1 MPYLSWMEGSQL
13 MRYAVPEACQVGRD
27 PLVCPLAQPNLVG
40 LSRVHASIDRIGG
53 IWWVRDLDS
62 ANGTCLNDQ
71 PLHHPQGN
79 ALQDGDELVMGGWHL
94 TFTEGFPG
102 LDGTTFAE
110 RVGDLF
116 QEVRPEPAQAMVLIR
131 SIELLQRSTEKLLQ
145 QVDADAMLKGL
156 LDESLLLLSG
166 DRGFLVMRSKEGGW
180 RTAHRVGDVQEGIG
194 LSRSV
199 LDYVARERTA
209 IMSNRPLA
217 DPRFGGVS
225 LVELHRGSL
234 LCAPMVDEDDIHGAL
249 YLDRESEG
257 RPFSRFDLAVFQ
269 AFVRLGSM
277 AFRQAL
283 LNRRALG
290 QAEQQGE
297 LLRLRTE
304 RQREA
309 DGHGEL
315 LAAMAGPLRRVQSW
329 AEGLPDVTGGAIRSQ
344 LDQLAALVEHGS
356 REGQAVEAPSA
367 GHTQLVAAL
376 QEELVQRW
384 ESLLRLRKA
393 RLSFSEA
400 PPASVWMAGGPLVV
414 AIAGLVEPMLMQ
426 LPQGDTVTLRWDQE
440 RGFRV
445 LRLTL
450 PVGLHTPMP
459 DPWTQRMLQDAGA
472 RWHWADQTLDLFLPE
487 GPDTM
492 PEEPARPLLGLVS
505 EELDLMGLFQTVAEA
520 GNLWLHPLEQEP
532 PPPPLPKFRF
542 LVVDARG
549 TRELEA
555 CIRAYRHHPSFATT
569 PILVVR
575 CTEDETPRLIEAGA
589 TDWLAEGFRWEALH
603 HRLQVLRGHTELQ
616 QRALATERL
625 ESFRQ
630 MAGTLKHE
638 INNPLAIISMQVEM
652 LQRKYPEEGKLGKI
666 GEMVD
671 RIRALVQVLQKMR
684 ETPTEDYADG
694 SSILRVGKGG

>member
-1 MPYLSWMEGSQL
+1 MPYLSWLEGNQL
-13 MRYAVPEACQVGRD
+13 MRYALREACQVGRD
-27 PLVCPLAQPNLVG
+27 PLECTVSQPNLTE
-40 LSRVHASIDRIGG
+40 LSRIHASIDRIGG

-62 ANGTCLNDQ
+62 ANGTCLNGHPLQQ
-71 PLHHPQGN
+71 PHGN
-79 ALQDGDELVMGGWHL
+79 SLQDGDELVMGGWHL

-102 LDGTTFAE
+102 LDGTIFAE

-131 SIELLQRSTEKLLQ
+131 SIELLQRSTENLLR
-145 QVDADAMLKGL
+145 QVDSDAMVKGL
-156 LDESLLLLSG
+156 LEESLLLLNG
-166 DRGFLVMRSKEGGW
+166 DRGFLVMKQKEGGW

-199 LDYVARERTA
+199 LDYVAEERTA
-209 IMSNRPLA
+209 ILSNQPLA
-217 DPRFGGVS
+217 DPRFGSVS

-234 LCAPMVDEDDIHGAL
+234 LCAPMLDEEEILGAL

-257 RPFSRFDLAVFQ
+257 RPFSRFDLAVAQ

-277 AFRQAL
+277 ALRQAL
-283 LNRRALG
+283 LNRQALS

-304 RQREA
+304 RQREF
-309 DGHGEL
+309 DQHGEL
-315 LAAMAGPLRRVQSW
+315 LAAMAAPMRRIQSC
-329 AEGLPDVTGGAIRSQ
+329 AEMLPEGAGGAIRFQ
-344 LDQLAALVEHGS
+344 LEQLTTLLEHGN
-356 REGQAVEAPSA
+356 REGRAEEAPMA
-367 GHTQLVAAL
+367 GHPMPMAAL
-376 QEELVQRW
+376 QAELSQRW
-384 ESLLRLRKA
+384 DSLVRLRKA
-393 RLSFSEA
+393 HMVAAEA
-400 PPASVWMAGGPLVV
+400 PGASIWMAGGPLVV
-414 AIAGLVEPMLMQ
+414 ALAGLVEPVLMQ
-426 LPQGDTVTLRWDQE
+426 LQEGSTVATRWDQE
-440 RGFRV
+440 RGDWI
-445 LRLTL
+445 LRLAL
-450 PVGLHTPMP
+450 PAGLHGPTP
-459 DPWTQRMLQDAGA
+459 DSWTQRRLQDAGV
-472 RWHWADQTLDLFLPE
+472 RWHWNDQTLDLLLPE
-487 GPDTM
+487 SPDTL

-505 EELDLMGLFQTVAEA
+505 DELNLLGLFQTVAEA
-520 GNLWLHPLEQEP
+520 GELWLHPLEPEP

-549 TRELEA
+549 TKNLEG
-555 CIRAYRHHPSFATT
+555 CIRSYRHHPSFATT

-575 CTEDETPRLIEAGA
+575 CTEEETPKLIEAGA
-589 TDWLAEGFRWEALH
+589 TDWLAEGFSWEALH
-603 HRLQVLRGHTELQ
+603 HRLQVLRGHTELH

-652 LQRKYPEEGKLGKI
+652 LQRKYPEEVKLAKI

-684 ETPTEDYADG
+684 ETPTEGYADG
-694 SSILRVGKGG
+694 SSILKLN

>member
-1 MPYLSWMEGSQL
+1 M
-13 MRYAVPEACQVGRD
+13 D
-27 PLVCPLAQPNLVG
+27 LAEV
-40 LSRVHASIDRIGG
+40 SRIHASIDRIGG
-53 IWWVRDLDS
+53 IWWVKDLES
-62 ANGTCLNDQ
+62 ANGTLLNGH
-71 PLHHPQGN
+71 PLQHPHGN
-79 ALQDGDELVMGGWHL
+79 SLQDGDELVMGGWHL

-131 SIELLQRSTEKLLQ
+131 SIELLQHSTENLLQ
-145 QVDADAMLKGL
+145 QADSDAMVKGL
-156 LDESLLLLSG
+156 LEESLRLLNG
-166 DRGFLVMRSKEGGW
+166 DRGFLVMKLKEGGW

-199 LDYVARERTA
+199 LDYVDQERTA
-209 IMSNRPLA
+209 VMSNQPLA
-217 DPRFGGVS
+217 DPRFGGLS

-234 LCAPMVDEDDIHGAL
+234 LCAPMVDDDEIHGAL

-277 AFRQAL
+277 ALRQAL

-304 RQREA
+304 RQREL

-315 LAAMAGPLRRVQSW
+315 LAAMAAPLRRVQSW
-329 AEGLPDVTGGAIRSQ
+329 AEGVTEATGGAIRSQ
-344 LDQLAALVEHGS
+344 LDQLATLLEHGC
-356 REGQAVEAPSA
+356 REGHTEEAPLA
-367 GHTQLVAAL
+367 GHPVAVAAL
-376 QEELVQRW
+376 QEELMQRW
-384 ESLLRLRKA
+384 DSLLRLRKV
-393 RLSFSEA
+393 RLSTTEA
-400 PPASVWMAGGPLVV
+400 PTASIWMAGGPLVV
-414 AIAGLVEPMLMQ
+414 ALAGLVEPILMQ
-426 LPQGDTVTLRWDQE
+426 LQEGAAVSTRWDQG
-440 RGFRV
+440 RGVWV
-445 LRLTL
+445 LRMNL
-450 PVGLHTPMP
+450 PAGLHTPVL
-459 DPWTQRMLQDAGA
+459 DPWTQRMLQDSGV
-472 RWHWADQTLDLFLPE
+472 RWHWADQALDLFFPE
-487 GPDTM
+487 GPDAM

-505 EELDLMGLFQTVAEA
+505 EELNLLGLFQTVAEA

-549 TRELEA
+549 TRNLEG
-555 CIRAYRHHPSFATT
+555 CIRAYRHHPSFTTT

-589 TDWLAEGFRWEALH
+589 TDWLAEGFRWEALY

-616 QRALATERL
+616 QRALAAERL
-625 ESFRQ
+625 DSFRQ

-652 LQRKYPEEGKLGKI
+652 LQRKYPEEAKLAKI
-666 GEMVD
+666 GEMVE

-684 ETPTEDYADG
+684 EMPTEEYADG
-694 SSILRVGKGG
+694 SSILRLG

>member
-1 MPYLSWMEGSQL
+1 MPYLSWLEGTQL
-13 MRYAVPEACQVGRD
+13 MRHAVHEACQLGRD
-27 PLVCPLAQPNLVG
+27 PLACAVAQPNLTD
-40 LSRVHASIDRIGG
+40 LSRVHAAIDRIRG

-62 ANGTCLNDQ
+62 ANGTLLNGL
-71 PLHHPQGN
+71 PLNHPDGE
-79 ALQDGDELVMGGWHL
+79 ALRDGDELVMGGWHV

-116 QEVRPEPAQAMVLIR
+116 HEVRPEPAQAMMLIR
-131 SIELLQRSTEKLLQ
+131 GIELLQRSTEKLLQ
-145 QVDADAMLKGL
+145 QADSDAMVKGL
-156 LDESLLLLSG
+156 LEESLRLLHG
-166 DRGFLVMRSKEGGW
+166 DRGFLVMKRKEGGW
-180 RTAHRVGDVQEGIG
+180 RTAHRVGNVQEGIG

-199 LDYVARERTA
+199 LDYVAQEHTA
-209 IMSNRPLA
+209 VLSNRPLV
-217 DPRFGGVS
+217 DPRFGGMS

-234 LCAPMVDEDDIHGAL
+234 LCAPMEDEGEIHGAL

-257 RPFSRFDLAVFQ
+257 RPFSRFDLSVFQ

-277 AFRQAL
+277 ALRQSM
-283 LNRRALG
+283 LNRRALS

-309 DGHGEL
+309 DRHGQL
-315 LAAMAGPLRRVQSW
+315 LAAMAAPLRRVDSW
-329 AEGLPDVTGGAIRSQ
+329 AEDLPASPGEAIRAQ
-344 LDQLAALVEHGS
+344 LDQLTALLEHGG
-356 REGQAVEAPSA
+356 REGLAEAEPVA
-367 GHTQLVAAL
+367 GHPLPLASL
-376 QEELVQRW
+376 QEDMIRRW

-393 RLSFSEA
+393 RLCAAEA
-400 PPASVWMAGGPLVV
+400 PTASIWMTGGPLLL
-414 AIAGLVEPMLMQ
+414 ALAGLVEPLLMQ
-426 LPQGDTVTLRWDQE
+426 LAEGAAVSTRWDQE
-440 RGFRV
+440 RGFRI
-445 LRLTL
+445 LRLSL
-450 PVGLHTPMP
+450 PTGLHGPMP

-472 RWHWADQTLDLFLPE
+472 RWHWADQALDLFFPE

-505 EELDLMGLFQTVAEA
+505 EELNLLGLFQTVAEA
-520 GNLWLHPLEQEP
+520 GDLWLHPLEQEP

-542 LVVDARG
+542 LVVDAKG
-549 TRELEA
+549 TKDLVG
-555 CIRAYRHHPSFATT
+555 CIRAYRYHPSFATT

-603 HRLQVLRGHTELQ
+603 HRLQVLRGHTALQ
-616 QRALATERL
+616 QRALAAERL

-652 LQRKYPEEGKLGKI
+652 LQRKYPEEVKLAKI

-694 SSILRVGKGG
+694 SSILKLG

>member
-1 MPYLSWMEGSQL
+1 MPYLSWLEGSQL
-13 MRYAVPEACQVGRD
+13 MRYAVREACQVGRD
-27 PLVCPLAQPNLVG
+27 PLVCAVAQPNFTE
-40 LSRVHASIDRIGG
+40 LSRIHASIDRIGG

-62 ANGTCLNDQ
+62 ANGTLLNGQ
-71 PLHHPQGN
+71 TLRHPQGN
-79 ALQDGDELVMGGWHL
+79 ALRDGDALVMGGWHL
-94 TFTEGFPG
+94 TFSEGFPG

-145 QVDADAMLKGL
+145 QVDSDAMVKGL
-156 LDESLLLLSG
+156 LDESLLLLSA
-166 DRGFLVMRSKEGGW
+166 DRGFLVMKSKEGGW

-194 LSRSV
+194 LSRSI
-199 LDYVARERTA
+199 LDYVAQERTA
-209 IMSNRPLA
+209 IMSNQPLA
-217 DPRFGGVS
+217 DPRFAGVS
-225 LVELHRGSL
+225 LVELHRGSI
-234 LCAPMVDEDDIHGAL
+234 LCAPMVDDGEIHGAL

-277 AFRQAL
+277 ALRQAM
-283 LNRRALG
+283 LNRRVLS

-309 DGHGEL
+309 ESHGEL
-315 LAAMAGPLRRVQSW
+315 LAAMAAPLRRVQSW
-329 AEGLPDVTGGAIRSQ
+329 AEGLADVTGGAIRPQ
-344 LDQLAALVEHGS
+344 LEQLATLLECGS
-356 REGQAVEAPSA
+356 REGHADDVPMA
-367 GHTQLVAAL
+367 GHSMPVAAL
-376 QEELVQRW
+376 QEDLVQRW

-393 RLSFSEA
+393 RLSPSEA
-400 PPASVWMAGGPLVV
+400 PAASVWMTGGPLVV
-414 AIAGLVEPMLMQ
+414 ALAGLVEPMLMQ
-426 LPQGDTVTLRWDQE
+426 VPRGDVVAMRWDQE
-440 RGFRV
+440 RGFWV
-445 LRLTL
+445 LRLNL
-450 PVGLHTPMP
+450 PGRVACPHSRSLDPAPAAGRWGALAVG
-459 DPWTQRMLQDAGA
+459 RSGS
-472 RWHWADQTLDLFLPE
+472 
-487 GPDTM
+487 G
-492 PEEPARPLLGLVS
+492 
-505 EELDLMGLFQTVAEA
+505 
-520 GNLWLHPLEQEP
+520 
-532 PPPPLPKFRF
+532 PLPSRRSRHH
-542 LVVDARG
+542 ARG
-549 TRELEA
+549 TRPAPPGPGER
-555 CIRAYRHHPSFATT
+555 RAGPAWALPDRGRSWKSLAAPPGAGTAPAAPPQVPVPGGGCSGNPGSGGLH
-569 PILVVR
+569 
-575 CTEDETPRLIEAGA
+575 PRLSPPSILRHDAHPGGALLRRRNPEAHRGRRHR
-589 TDWLAEGFRWEALH
+589 LAGRGLPLEALH

-652 LQRKYPEEGKLGKI
+652 LQRKYPEEGKLEKI

-694 SSILRVGKGG
+694 SSILKVGKGG

>member
-13 MRYAVPEACQVGRD
+13 MRFALQEVCLVGRD
-27 PLVCPLAQPNLVG
+27 PLVCTVAHPQLNE
-40 LSRVHASIDRIGG
+40 LSRMHASIDRIGG

-62 ANGTCLNDQ
+62 ANGTQLNGR
-71 PLHHPQGN
+71 PLLHPQGN
-79 ALQDGDELVMGGWHL
+79 TLSDGDELVLAGWQI

-102 LDGTTFAE
+102 LDGSTFAE

-131 SIELLQRSTEKLLQ
+131 SIELLQRSTEKLLR
-145 QVDADAMLKGL
+145 QVDADAMVKGL
-156 LDESLLLLSG
+156 LEESLLLLSG
-166 DRGFLVMRSKEGGW
+166 DRGFLVMKSKEGGW

-199 LDYVARERTA
+199 LDYVAQEQTA
-209 IMSNRPLA
+209 VMSNQPLA
-217 DPRFGGVS
+217 DPRFGGMS

-234 LCAPMVDEDDIHGAL
+234 LCAPMVDDGEIHGAL
-249 YLDRESEG
+249 YIDRESEG

-277 AFRQAL
+277 ALRQAM
-283 LNRRALG
+283 LNRTALS

-309 DGHGEL
+309 DRHGEL
-315 LAAMAGPLRRVQSW
+315 LAAMATPLRRVHSW
-329 AEGLPDVTGGAIRSQ
+329 ADGLTGNTGEAIRAQ
-344 LDQLAALVEHGS
+344 LEQMEALFEH
-356 REGQAVEAPSA
+356 RHQEGPGTEVTMV
-367 GHTQLVAAL
+367 GHPLPLGHL

-384 ESLLRLRKA
+384 ASLLRLRKI
-393 RLSFSEA
+393 LMTNDDA
-400 PPASVWMAGGPLVV
+400 PTGSVWMSGGPLVV
-414 AIAGLVEPMLMQ
+414 ALAGLVEPLLMQ
-426 LPQGDTVTLRWDQE
+426 LQGGTTVSTRWDQE

-445 LRLTL
+445 LR
-450 PVGLHTPMP
+450 VGLPAGLHAPIP
-459 DPWTQRMLQDAGA
+459 DPWTQRMLQDAGV
-472 RWHWADQTLDLFLPE
+472 RWRWADQGLELCFPE
-487 GPDTM
+487 SPDAM

-505 EELDLMGLFQTVAEA
+505 DELNLLGLFQTVAEA

-549 TRELEA
+549 TKNLEA

-616 QRALATERL
+616 QRALAAERL

-652 LQRKYPEEGKLGKI
+652 LQRKYPEEVKLAKI

-671 RIRALVQVLQKMR
+671 RIRTLVQVLQKMR

-694 SSILRVGKGG
+694 SSILRLG

>member
-1 MPYLSWMEGSQL
+1 MPYLSWLEGSQL
-13 MRYAVPEACQVGRD
+13 MRYAVHGACQVGRD
-27 PLVCPLAQPNLVG
+27 PLVCAVAQPNRAE
-40 LSRVHASIDRIGG
+40 LSRIHASIDRIGA
-53 IWWVRDLDS
+53 IWWVRDLGS
-62 ANGTCLNDQ
+62 ANGTQLNGQ
-71 PLHHPQGN
+71 PLQHPQGN
-79 ALQDGDELVMGGWHL
+79 SLQDGDELVLGGWHL

-102 LDGTTFAE
+102 LDGSTFAE

-131 SIELLQRSTEKLLQ
+131 SIELLQHATEKLLQ
-145 QVDADAMLKGL
+145 QVDSDAMVKGL
-156 LDESLLLLSG
+156 LEESLRLLNG
-166 DRGFLVMRSKEGGW
+166 DRGFLVMKSKEGSW

-199 LDYVARERTA
+199 LDYVAQEQTA
-209 IMSNRPLA
+209 VMSNQPLA
-217 DPRFGGVS
+217 DPRFGGLS

-234 LCAPMVDEDDIHGAL
+234 LCAPMTDEGEIHGAL

-277 AFRQAL
+277 ALRQAM
-283 LNRRALG
+283 LNRKALG

-304 RQREA
+304 RQREF

-315 LAAMAGPLRRVQSW
+315 LAAMAAPLRRVQSW
-329 AEGLPDVTGGAIRSQ
+329 AGELPDVTGGAIRSQ
-344 LDQLAALVEHGS
+344 LEQLATLLEHGS
-356 REGQAVEAPSA
+356 REGHTDDAPMA
-367 GHTQLVAAL
+367 GHPMPVAAL
-376 QEELVQRW
+376 QEELIQRW

-393 RLSFSEA
+393 RLSTTEA
-400 PPASVWMAGGPLVV
+400 PTASVWMAGGPLVV
-414 AIAGLVEPMLMQ
+414 ALAGLVEPLLMQ
-426 LPQGDTVTLRWDQE
+426 LQEGSAVSTRWDQE
-440 RGFRV
+440 RGAWV
-445 LRLTL
+445 LRMNF
-450 PVGLHTPMP
+450 PAGLHAPVL
-459 DPWTQRMLQDAGA
+459 DPWTQRTLQDAGV
-472 RWHWADQTLDLFLPE
+472 RWQWADQALDLSLPE
-487 GPDTM
+487 GPDAM

-505 EELDLMGLFQTVAEA
+505 DELNLLGLFQTVAEA
-520 GNLWLHPLEQEP
+520 GDLWLHPLEQEP

-549 TRELEA
+549 TRDLEG

-616 QRALATERL
+616 QRALAAERL
-625 ESFRQ
+625 DSFRQ

-652 LQRKYPEEGKLGKI
+652 LQRKYPEEVKLAKI

-694 SSILRVGKGG
+694 SSILKLG

>member
-1 MPYLSWMEGSQL
+1 MPYLSWLEGNQL
-13 MRYAVPEACQVGRD
+13 MRYAVHEACQLGRD
-27 PLVCPLAQPNLVG
+27 PLACAVAQPNLG
-40 LSRVHASIDRIGG
+40 SLSRVHAAIDRIGG
-53 IWWVRDLDS
+53 IWWIRDLNS
-62 ANGTCLNDQ
+62 NSGTQLNGLPIN
-71 PLHHPQGN
+71 HPHGN
-79 ALQDGDELVMGGWHL
+79 ALQDGDELALGGWHV

-102 LDGTTFAE
+102 LDGRLFAE

-116 QEVRPEPAQAMVLIR
+116 HEVRPEPAQALVLIR
-131 SIELLQRSTEKLLQ
+131 GIELLHKSTEKLLRQ
-145 QVDADAMLKGL
+145 ADSDAMVKGL
-156 LDESLLLLSG
+156 LEESLRLLGG
-166 DRGFLVMRSKEGGW
+166 DRGFLVMRQGDSSW

-199 LDYVARERTA
+199 LDYVSQERTA
-209 IMSNRPLA
+209 VLSNRPLA
-217 DPRFGGVS
+217 DPRFGGMS

-234 LCAPMVDEDDIHGAL
+234 LCAPLEDEGEVQGVL

-257 RPFSRFDLAVFQ
+257 RPFSRFDLAIFQ
-269 AFVRLGSM
+269 AFVKQGSM
-277 AFRQAL
+277 ALRQAL

-304 RQREA
+304 RQREV
-309 DGHGEL
+309 DRHGQL
-315 LAAMAGPLRRVQSW
+315 LAAMAAPLRRIQSW
-329 AEGLPDVTGGAIRSQ
+329 SEDLDDGCSDAIRTQ
-344 LDQLAALVEHGS
+344 LDQLATLLEHGT
-356 REGQAVEAPSA
+356 RESLPEEAPLA
-367 GHTQLVAAL
+367 GHPLPMAAL
-376 QEELVQRW
+376 QEELVHRW

-393 RLSFSEA
+393 RLCVAEA
-400 PPASVWMAGGPLVV
+400 PGASVWITGGPLSS
-414 AIAGLVEPMLMQ
+414 ALAGLVEPALMQ
-426 LPQGDTVTLRWDQE
+426 LAPGATLSIRWDQE
-440 RGFRV
+440 RNFRI
-445 LRLTL
+445 LRLSF
-450 PVGLHTPMP
+450 PAGLHGPMP
-459 DPWTQRMLQDAGA
+459 DGWTQRVLLDAGV
-472 RWHWADQTLDLFLPE
+472 RWHWADQALDLFLPE
-487 GPDTM
+487 GPDAM
-492 PEEPARPLLGLVS
+492 PEEPSRPLLGLVS
-505 EELDLMGLFQTVAEA
+505 EDLNLVGLFQTVAEA
-520 GNLWLHPLEQEP
+520 GDLWLHPLESAP

-542 LVVDARG
+542 LVVDAKG
-549 TRELEA
+549 NSDLEG
-555 CIRAYRHHPSFATT
+555 CIRVYRHHPSFATT

-616 QRALATERL
+616 QRALAAERL

-652 LQRKYPEEGKLGKI
+652 LQRKYPEEVKLGKI

-694 SSILRVGKGG
+694 SSILKLG

>member
-1 MPYLSWMEGSQL
+1 MPYLSWLEGSQL
-13 MRYAVPEACQVGRD
+13 MRHAIQEACQVGRD
-27 PLVCPLAQPNLVG
+27 PLVCAVTRPNLAG
-40 LSRVHASIDRIGG
+40 LSRIHASIDRIGE

-62 ANGTCLNDQ
+62 ANGTFLNNQ
-71 PLHHPQGN
+71 PLNHPQGN

-94 TFTEGFPG
+94 TFTDGFPG

-116 QEVRPEPAQAMVLIR
+116 QDVPPEPAQAMVLIR
-131 SIELLQRSTEKLLQ
+131 SIGLLQRAMEKLLR
-145 QVDADAMLKGL
+145 QVDSDDMVKGL
-156 LDESLLLLSG
+156 LEESLLLLDG
-166 DRGFLVMRSKEGGW
+166 DRGFLVMKSKEGGW

-199 LDYVARERTA
+199 LEYVARERTA
-209 IMSNRPLA
+209 VMSNQPLA
-217 DPRFGGVS
+217 DPRFGGLS

-234 LCAPMVDEDDIHGAL
+234 MCAPMVDEGEIHGAL

-277 AFRQAL
+277 TIRQAT
-283 LNRRALG
+283 LNKRALS

-304 RQREA
+304 RQREF
-309 DGHGEL
+309 DRHGEL
-315 LAAMAGPLRRVQSW
+315 MVAMAAPLRRIQSW
-329 AEGLPDVTGGAIRSQ
+329 SEVLPEGTGEAIRYQ
-344 LDQLAALVEHGS
+344 LEQLTTLLEHGS
-356 REGQAVEAPSA
+356 REAHTDDVPMA
-367 GHTQLVAAL
+367 GHPLPMAAL
-376 QEELVQRW
+376 QEDLVQRW

-393 RLSFSEA
+393 RLSAAEA
-400 PPASVWMAGGPLVV
+400 PPASIWMAGGPLVV
-414 AIAGLVEPMLMQ
+414 ALAGLVEPILMQ
-426 LPQGDTVTLRWDQE
+426 LQEGAAVSTRWDQE
-440 RGFRV
+440 RGFWV
-445 LRLTL
+445 LRMNL
-450 PVGLHTPMP
+450 PAGLHAPIP
-459 DPWTQRMLQDAGA
+459 DPWTQRMLQDAGV
-472 RWHWADQTLDLFLPE
+472 RWYWADQALDLFLPE
-487 GPDTM
+487 SPDTM
-492 PEEPARPLLGLVS
+492 PEEPPRPLLGLVS
-505 EELDLMGLFQTVAEA
+505 DELNLLGLFQAVAEA
-520 GNLWLHPLEQEP
+520 GDLLLHHLEREP

-542 LVVDARG
+542 LVVDVRG
-549 TRELEA
+549 IQDPEG

-575 CTEDETPRLIEAGA
+575 CSEEETPRLIEAGA

-652 LQRKYPEEGKLGKI
+652 LQRKYPEEVKLAKI

-694 SSILRVGKGG
+694 SSILKLS

>member
-1 MPYLSWMEGSQL
+1 MPYLSWTEGTQL
-13 MRYAVPEACQVGRD
+13 MRHAIHGACQVGRD
-27 PLVCPLAQPNLVG
+27 PVACAVAQPG
-40 LSRVHASIDRIGG
+40 LASVSRIHASIDRVGG
-53 IWWVRDLDS
+53 IWWIRDLES
-62 ANGTCLNDQ
+62 ANGTLVNGQPLDQ
-71 PLHHPQGN
+71 PQGR
-79 ALQDGDELVMGGWHL
+79 ALEDGDQLQLGDWRL

-116 QEVRPEPAQAMVLIR
+116 QEVRPEPAQALVLVR
-131 SIELLQRSTEKLLQ
+131 GIELLQRSTEKLLRQ
-145 QVDADAMLKGL
+145 ADADAMVKGL
-156 LDESLLLLSG
+156 LEESLHLLGG
-166 DRGFLVMRSKEGGW
+166 DRGFLAMRQGEMGW

-199 LDYVARERTA
+199 LDYVSSERTA
-209 IMSNRPLA
+209 VLSNRPLA
-217 DPRFGGVS
+217 DPRFGGMS

-234 LCAPMVDEDDIHGAL
+234 LCAPMEDEGELQGVL

-257 RPFSRFDLAVFQ
+257 RPFSRFDLAIFQ

-277 AFRQAL
+277 ALRQAMM
-283 LNRRALG
+283 NRRALG

-297 LLRLRTE
+297 VLRLRNE

-309 DGHGEL
+309 ERHGQL

-329 AEGLPDVTGGAIRSQ
+329 AEELPATMGEAIRSQ
-344 LDQLAALVEHGS
+344 LDLVSTLMDQGHRDGALED
-356 REGQAVEAPSA
+356 APLA
-367 GHTQLVAAL
+367 GHPLALAAL
-376 QEELVQRW
+376 QEELVHRW
-384 ESLLRLRKA
+384 ESLLGLRKA
-393 RLSFSEA
+393 QLTTTEA
-400 PPASVWMAGGPLVV
+400 PTASVWMTGGPLL
-414 AIAGLVEPMLMQ
+414 AALAGLVEPMFMQ
-426 LPQGDTVTLRWDQE
+426 LAPGTVVTARWDQE
-440 RGFRV
+440 RGYRI
-445 LRLTL
+445 LRLGL
-450 PVGLHTPMP
+450 PAGLHGPVP
-459 DPWTQRMLQDAGA
+459 DPWTQGVLQDSGV
-472 RWHWADQTLDLFLPE
+472 RWAWADQSLDLFLPE
-487 GPDTM
+487 GPDAM
-492 PEEPARPLLGLVS
+492 PEEPTRPLLGLVS
-505 EELDLMGLFQTVAEA
+505 EELNLLGLFQTVAEA
-520 GNLWLHPLEQEP
+520 GNLWLHPLEHEP

-542 LVVDARG
+542 LVIDAQG
-549 TRELEA
+549 THDLEG

-575 CTEDETPRLIEAGA
+575 CTEDDTPRLIQAGA

-616 QRALATERL
+616 QRALAAERL

-652 LQRKYPEEGKLGKI
+652 LQRKYPEEVKLAKI

-694 SSILRVGKGG
+694 SSILKLG

>member
-1 MPYLSWMEGSQL
+1 SWLEGKQL
-13 MRYAVPEACQVGRD
+13 MRHALHEACQLGRD
-27 PLVCPLAQPNLVG
+27 PLLCAVAQPNQEG

-53 IWWVRDLDS
+53 IWWIKDLDS
-62 ANGTCLNDQ
+62 SNGTLLNGVGLDQ
-71 PLHHPQGN
+71 PQGR
-79 ALQDGDELVMGGWHL
+79 ALEEGDELVLGGWHL
-94 TFTEGFPG
+94 TFTLGFPG
-102 LDGTTFAE
+102 LDNQVFVE

-131 SIELLQRSTEKLLQ
+131 GIGMLYRATEKLLQ
-145 QVDADAMLKGL
+145 EVDADAMVKGL
-156 LDESLLLLSG
+156 LEEALRLLDC
-166 DRGFLVMRSKEGGW
+166 DRGFLVMRQREGEW

-199 LDYVARERTA
+199 LEYVSRERTA
-209 IMSNRPLA
+209 VLSNQPLA
-217 DPRFGGVS
+217 DPRFGGMS

-234 LCAPMVDEDDIHGAL
+234 LCAPMEDEGEIHGAL

-277 AFRQAL
+277 ALRQAL

-297 LLRLRTE
+297 ILRLRTE

-309 DGHGEL
+309 DRHGQL
-315 LAAMAGPLRRVQSW
+315 LAALAGPLMRVHSW
-329 AEGLPDVTGGAIRSQ
+329 AEELPETTSEAIRSQ
-344 LDQLAALVEHGS
+344 LEQLSALLEHGS
-356 REGQAVEAPSA
+356 REGQAEDTPLG
-367 GHTQLVAAL
+367 GHPLPVAAL
-376 QEELVQRW
+376 QEDLIRRW
-384 ESLLRLRKA
+384 ESLLRLRKV
-393 RLSFSEA
+393 RMCVGEA
-400 PPASVWMAGGPLVV
+400 PAASVWMAGGPLLV
-414 AIAGLVEPMLMQ
+414 ALTGLVEPMLMQ
-426 LPQGDTVTLRWDQE
+426 LGEKATVTIRWDIE

-445 LRLTL
+445 LRLSL
-450 PVGLHTPMP
+450 PAGLHGPIP
-459 DPWTQRMLQDAGA
+459 DPWTQRVLHEAGM
-472 RWHWADQTLDLFLPE
+472 RWHWADQALDVFLPE
-487 GPDTM
+487 SPEAM
-492 PEEPARPLLGLVS
+492 PEEPALPLLGLVS
-505 EELDLMGLFQTVAEA
+505 EDLNLVGLFQTVAEA

-542 LVVDARG
+542 LVVDAQG
-549 TRELEA
+549 TRDLES
-555 CIRAYRHHPSFATT
+555 CIRTYRHHPSFATT

-616 QRALATERL
+616 QRALAAERL

-652 LQRKYPEEGKLGKI
+652 LQRKYPEEMKLGKI
-666 GEMVD
+666 GEMVE

-684 ETPTEDYADG
+684 ETSTEDYADG
-694 SSILRVGKGG
+694 SSILKLG